1 MDDTTNIVDLR
12 DTARPA
18 SRMEE
23 PDALKAAPLTAF
35 DRRELNAILNVY
47 GRMVAAGEWRDY
59 AIDWLKDAAVFSVFK
74 RASENPVFRIEKRPK
89 LRTKQGAFAV
99 LGQAGQVLKRGHDL
113 KQVLRL
119 FDAKLLKAVE
129 A

>member
-18 SRMEE
+18 SRMAE
-23 PDALKAAPLTAF
+23 PDAYKAAPLTAF

-119 FDAKLLKAVE
+119 FDAKLIKAVE

>member
-23 PDALKAAPLTAF
+23 PDALKAAPLTVF

>member
-1 MDDTTNIVDLR
+1 
-12 DTARPA
+12 
-18 SRMEE
+18 MEE
-23 PDALKAAPLTAF
+23 PDALKAPLTAF

-89 LRTKQGAFAV
+89 LRAKQGAFAV
-99 LGQAGQVLKRGHDL
+99 LGQSGQVLKRGHDL

>member
-18 SRMEE
+18 SRMAE
-23 PDALKAAPLTAF
+23 PDAHKAAPLTAF

-119 FDAKLLKAVE
+119 FDAKLIKAVE